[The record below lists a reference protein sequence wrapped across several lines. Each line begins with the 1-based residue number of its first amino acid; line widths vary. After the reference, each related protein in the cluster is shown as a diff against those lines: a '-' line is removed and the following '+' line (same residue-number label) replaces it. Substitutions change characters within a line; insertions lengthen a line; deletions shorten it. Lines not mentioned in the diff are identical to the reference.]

1 MVTVIE
7 APVALTV
14 VSDRPGRRAFGC
26 SMAKGCF
33 EKPRVSA
40 WAAHI
45 SLVELERRYQR
56 LPGRTGAVCTEEF
69 ARAHG
74 ALLFNRSTP

>member
-1 MVTVIE
+1 
-7 APVALTV
+7 
-14 VSDRPGRRAFGC
+14 
-26 SMAKGCF
+26 MAKGCF